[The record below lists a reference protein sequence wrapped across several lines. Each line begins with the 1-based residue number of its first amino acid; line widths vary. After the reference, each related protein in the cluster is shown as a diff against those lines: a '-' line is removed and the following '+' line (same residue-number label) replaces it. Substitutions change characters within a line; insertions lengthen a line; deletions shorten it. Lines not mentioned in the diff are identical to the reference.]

1 MGDELV
7 LTDCGGSLCGYAFS
21 REAAAQTKD
30 EISFSVPGDG
40 GCDIGNGS
48 CWQAYFVEA
57 RDSRFHPK
65 QLQDATARIKEIL
78 DPLVK
83 GPDGRTLSFVH
94 TPFGTLLAWI
104 KHGQRFAGDVIT
116 SESSPEEIA
125 EALGLVNVG
134 CDRPATASPEQ
145 GA

>member
-1 MGDELV
+1 MGDQL
-7 LTDCGGSLCGYAFS
+7 LSSDCGGSLCGYAFS
-21 REAAAQTKD
+21 RDAGQTKD
-30 EISFSVPGDG
+30 EIQFSVPSDG

-48 CWQAYFVEA
+48 CWQAYFVQA

-65 QLQDATARIKEIL
+65 ELQEATERIKEIL

-104 KHGQRFAGDVIT
+104 QHGQRFPGDVVT
-116 SESSPEEIA
+116 SDSSPEEIA
-125 EALGLVNVG
+125 ETLGLVNVAY
-134 CDRPATASPEQ
+134 DKPASASSE
-145 GA
+145 